1 MSLYHKGQSDRKSF
15 STVAKNY
22 VPVKRAD
29 KPHII
34 TSLLTLAS
42 GNMSSVMTG
51 TNAQHECAEIF
62 HPYLYPDYGVY
73 QYINKDS
80 VGIRLVE
87 YAFAKS
93 DFTIAEW
100 ATINNTIRNRRAYIN
115 GLIDTPSVI
124 QLLHGSL
131 P

>member
-1 MSLYHKGQSDRKSF
+1 
-15 STVAKNY
+15 
-22 VPVKRAD
+22 
-29 KPHII
+29 
-34 TSLLTLAS
+34 
-42 GNMSSVMTG
+42 MTG
-51 TNAQHECAEIF
+51 TNAQHEFAEIF
-62 HPYLYPDYGVY
+62 HPYLYPDYVVY

-93 DFTIAEW
+93 DFTVAEW

-115 GLIDTPSVI
+115 GLIDPLSVI

-131 P
+131 H